1 MTSRRGSQ
9 AEQDRGGSQAEQ
21 FKCGQCSKAVTD
33 KDMGIECE
41 LCAVWHHAG
50 CVDLSVEVY
59 RALSKIKEA
68 HWFCR
73 KCNDSAMM
81 MLTAE
86 ERRETRRKGEKSRR
100 ETD

>member
-9 AEQDRGGSQAEQ
+9 AEQVRCGSQAEQ
-21 FKCGQCSKAVTD
+21 FKCGQCSKTVTD

-68 HWFCR
+68 HWLCR

-81 MLTAE
+81 MLKSVGKLE
-86 ERRETRRKGEKSRR
+86 ERVKRVKE
-100 ETD
+100 